1 MYGKSQKF
9 LIDNGGE
16 LANADFLEMAEQL
29 GIDLETTAA
38 KPAWYN
44 GVVKTQSFL
53 IEDTL
58 DKILADTSINYDTAV
73 ARAINAKNSLQN
85 INGYSSYRVVIG
97 GNPQV
102 PSALSD
108 DLPALSSKSTY
119 QIIKDNLQALHRA
132 RETFI
137 AFENSVRIQRALT
150 HHIKAIGEIKYLT
163 GDNFYYKRA
172 ANRE

>member
-16 LANADFLEMAEQL
+16 FVNADFLEMAEQL
-29 GIDLETTAA
+29 GIDLKTTAA

-44 GVVKTQSFL
+44 GVVKTQSFV

-58 DKILADTSINYDTAV
+58 DKILADTSINYDTEE

-85 INGYSSYRVVIG
+85 INGYSSYRVVID

-108 DLPALSSKSTY
+108 DLPVLSSKSTY
-119 QIIKDNLQALHRA
+119 QIIKDNLQALYRA
-132 RETFI
+132 REKFL
-137 AFENSVRIQRALT
+137 ACESSVRIQRALT
-150 HHIKAIGEIKYLT
+150 HHIKAIREIT
-163 GDNFYYKRA
+163 
-172 ANRE
+172 